1 MAVVPESRHA
11 DLALRRR
18 TPVLRALASLVC
30 WLLEIPSLD
39 DVDQA
44 ALEAHIA
51 ALAERDVR
59 AARLSGQPGTEALDR
74 PLDL

>member
-1 MAVVPESRHA
+1 MAVVAESRPA
-11 DLALRRR
+11 DLALRRG
-18 TPVLRALASLVC
+18 TVLRALASLIC

-51 ALAERDVR
+51 ALAE
-59 AARLSGQPGTEALDR
+59 QDR
-74 PLDL
+74 

>member
-1 MAVVPESRHA
+1 MAVVAESRPA

-18 TPVLRALASLVC
+18 TPVLRALAWLVC

-44 ALEAHIA
+44 ALDAHIA
-51 ALAERDVR
+51 ALAEQDHEGG
-59 AARLSGQPGTEALDR
+59 ASLGPAGIETIDR
-74 PLDL
+74 RLDL

>member
-1 MAVVPESRHA
+1 MAVVAESRPA
-11 DLALRRR
+11 DLALRRG

-51 ALAERDVR
+51 ALAEQDHEGG
-59 AARLSGQPGTEALDR
+59 ASLGPASNGSA
-74 PLDL
+74 